1 MVQVSL
7 TVVPLADEVV
17 AAVAAEDDTV
27 VTTVMVRKRLEH
39 QVPRANTLRK
49 KVRLEK
55 QRKTTMDQL
64 RVSVADEAFMAEV
77 GMEVEV
83 EVDGPTPTPITDIMD
98 RMDDEDLPLHLA
110 DPEAWVPS
118 T

>member
-1 MVQVSL
+1 VL
-7 TVVPLADEVV
+7 
-17 AAVAAEDDTV
+17 
-27 VTTVMVRKRLEH
+27 
-39 QVPRANTLRK
+39 RANTLRK

-55 QRKTTMDQL
+55 RRKTTTDQL

-83 EVDGPTPTPITDIMD
+83 EVDGPTPITDIMD
-98 RMDDEDLPLHLA
+98 HTDDGDLPLHLE
-110 DPEAWVPS
+110 DKEAWVPS